1 MAEQAVV
8 ENKVTVRMPEER
20 HLRLKLVAV
29 REGKSVQEI
38 INGLVEAYV
47 VRKEAEASE

>member
-1 MAEQAVV
+1 MSERAIA
-8 ENKVTVRMPEER
+8 ENKISVRMPEER